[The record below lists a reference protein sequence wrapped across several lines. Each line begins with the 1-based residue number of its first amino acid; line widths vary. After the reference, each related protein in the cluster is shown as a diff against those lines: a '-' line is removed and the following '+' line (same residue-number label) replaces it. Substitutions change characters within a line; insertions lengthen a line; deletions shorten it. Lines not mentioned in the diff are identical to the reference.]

1 MLSCVSG
8 LGANVLDVE
17 HSRISG
23 SLDLGEADIVLALET
38 RGPEHCK
45 DLEIALTD
53 AGYTV
58 V

>member
-1 MLSCVSG
+1 M
-8 LGANVLDVE
+8 LDVE

-23 SLDLGEADIVLALET
+23 SLDLGEADVALALET

-45 DLEIALTD
+45 ELEVALTN